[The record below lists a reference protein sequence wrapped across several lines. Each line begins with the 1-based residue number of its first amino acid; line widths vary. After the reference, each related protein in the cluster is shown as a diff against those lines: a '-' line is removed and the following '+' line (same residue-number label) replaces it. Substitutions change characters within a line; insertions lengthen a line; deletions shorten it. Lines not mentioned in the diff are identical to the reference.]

1 MSELVE
7 KLSKTSISIT
17 RNNENSMY
25 LKITGVMQQ
34 GSNPGPILFLININD
49 LFRSSSKLTL
59 IQRVTKIGNLV

>member
-34 GSNPGPILFLININD
+34 GSGPILFLININD